1 MPGLDISAEPS
12 LPTVNRLLA
21 AFSFPLTLWATRLP
35 GPPRAG
41 GSLRPASGW
50 GSVLGSGRPRQA
62 RAKRADSPFF
72 SSGTGHFSRPS
83 WWFPAQLPA
92 LVLLSMQAPGPVASR
107 VLAA

>member
-50 GSVLGSGRPRQA
+50 GSVLGSGLARPGLSGRIA
-62 RAKRADSPFF
+62 PSSRAGPDIFLDPHGGF
-72 SSGTGHFSRPS
+72 RPNC
-83 WWFPAQLPA
+83 
-92 LVLLSMQAPGPVASR
+92 LL
-107 VLAA
+107 